1 MRPLSLAA
9 SQVSYR
15 TRRLLALNLRAEA
28 PTAIHEP

>member
-15 TRRLLALNLRAEA
+15 TRRLLALNLAEA